1 MKSLSRPA
9 TTVTEAAR
17 ALVAQR
23 RRVPLLC
30 RQCGQSFVGLS
41 HSRFC
46 SPACRTK
53 WHNHELN
60 ERRYQE
66 RHARKA
72 EQARH
77 QQEEQEERRAW

>member
-23 RRVPLLC
+23 RRIQVIC
-30 RQCGQSFVGLS
+30 RQCGQSFLGLS

-53 WHNHELN
+53 WHNHQLN
-60 ERRYQE
+60 EHRYQE
-66 RHARKA
+66 RHARKTEA
-72 EQARH
+72 K
-77 QQEEQEERRAW
+77 QEEHQSQ